1 MKKTIKLTESDL
13 HRIIMEAVG
22 DFLGEPLDQQTSNE
36 ILDIAKSA
44 KEALNTL
51 NRKANDY
58 NLDLLAWESAKLV
71 IAAENIISQIETSMK
86 WSSHL
91 HPTDNDATARYGN
104 ERYE

>member
-44 KEALNTL
+44 NEALNTL
-51 NRKANDY
+51 NRKANEY
-58 NLDLLAWESAKLV
+58 GLYELARDSAQLTNTM
-71 IAAENIISQIETSMK
+71 ENIISRI
-86 WSSHL
+86 
-91 HPTDNDATARYGN
+91 DATMKTSD
-104 ERYE
+104 